1 MDDIH
6 TQKNAMFCRQC
17 QETFGNTGCT
27 RVGVCGKRPETAA
40 LMDVLVAGLEELAA
54 AKEPTRARGRF
65 VTEAL
70 FLTLTNA
77 NFDDARLREAVA
89 ACERDLGHPI
99 GRTVPRAFSDVDAD
113 VRSLKEVTL
122 FGLKG
127 VAAYAHHAAVLGKE
141 DDAIY
146 AFVFRALKAMGEGLS
161 ADALTRLVLA
171 CGETAVRAMT
181 LLDAA
186 NTEAYGTP
194 AATPVSLGVGTR
206 PGILVSGHDLRDLAE
221 LLEQTKDSGLD
232 VYTHGEMLPAH
243 GYPAFRKYAHLKG
256 NYGDAWH
263 RQQKDFASFN
273 GAILMTTNCIV
284 PVLDAYRDRIFT
296 TGVAGYPGV
305 PHVADRVDG
314 KPKDFSSVIARAK
327 RCAPPQ
333 PLGVGEV
340 TTGFAHGQV
349 LALKDKVIAAVKAGK
364 IRKFVVMA
372 GCDGRHLTRDYY
384 ARVAEVLPSDAVIL
398 TAGCAKYR
406 YIRRVTGTIDGI
418 PRVLDAGQCN
428 DSYSLAVVALALK
441 DAFGLDDV
449 NKLPLAFDI
458 AWYEQ
463 KAVAVLLALLAL
475 GFRNI
480 RLGPTHPAFLSPGV
494 AQTLVARFGLAG
506 IGTPEDDVR
515 AIMG

>member
-1 MDDIH
+1 MDNN
-6 TQKNAMFCRQC
+6 TNNAMFCRQC

-27 RVGVCGKRPETAA
+27 RVGVCGKRPATAG
-40 LMDVLVAGLEELAA
+40 LMDTLVAGLEELASA
-54 AKEPTRARGRF
+54 QEPTRARGRF

-77 NFDDARLREAVA
+77 NFDDARLRAAIA

-99 GRTVPRAFSDVDAD
+99 GRTLPRAFSDTDAD
-113 VRSLKEVTL
+113 VRSLKELTL

-127 VAAYAHHAAVLGKE
+127 VAAYAHHAAVLGQE
-141 DDAIY
+141 DDAVY
-146 AFVFRALKAMGEGLS
+146 AFVFRALRAMGEGKT
-161 ADALTRLVLA
+161 ADALTALA
-171 CGETAVRAMT
+171 LDCGKTAVRAMA
-181 LLDAA
+181 LLDTG
-186 NTEAYGTP
+186 NTAAYGKPTV
-194 AATPVSLGVGTR
+194 TTVSLGVGTR

-221 LLEQTKDSGLD
+221 LLEQTKDSEID

-243 GYPAFRKYAHLKG
+243 AYPELRKHPHLKG

-263 RQQKDFASFN
+263 RQQKDFAAFN

-305 PHVADRVDG
+305 PHIADRAGG
-314 KPKDFSSVIARAK
+314 KPKDFSDVIARAK
-327 RCAPPQ
+327 ACPPPT
-333 PLGVGEV
+333 PLEDGSV
-340 TTGFAHGQV
+340 TGGFAHDQV

-372 GCDGRHLTRDYY
+372 GCDGRHATRDYY
-384 ARVAEVLPSDAVIL
+384 TRVAEALPPDTVIL

-406 YIRRVTGTIDGI
+406 YIKRVKGDIDGI

-428 DSYSLAVVALALK
+428 DSYSLALIALALK
-441 DAFGLDDV
+441 EAFGLDDV
-449 NKLPLAFDI
+449 NSLPLAFDI

-463 KAVAVLLALLAL
+463 KAVAVLLALLSL

-494 AQTLVARFGLAG
+494 AKALVEHFGLAA

-515 AIMG
+515 AILA